1 MNRITYIALC
11 MLASCV
17 ASTSLA
23 ASASAGEPAWWECA
37 RAAKVGRKFTG
48 RYTNRNCS
56 SEATQREIEEGK
68 TNKYEFREWDKA
80 PGEVKA
86 FKGKGGSVDLEERG
100 VGGITCE
107 ANSNTGEV
115 TGPETVGNVVVH
127 FSGCYLNHAPCQS
140 KGAKT
145 GEMVTNKLNGEL
157 GYINSSEHR
166 VGEDMTAA
174 PPNLYLIEFYCS
186 ELNVR
191 VGGSVISEVAR
202 SAYNKFSKSVTLIF
216 NAPAG
221 RQEVQNFEGF
231 PKDTMLGENC
241 DYCEPQGN
249 QVESS
254 GAGEVTNR
262 GEELYLKA

>member
-115 TGPETVGNVVVH
+115 LGR
-127 FSGCYLNHAPCQS
+127 
-140 KGAKT
+140 
-145 GEMVTNKLNGEL
+145 KL
-157 GYINSSEHR
+157 
-166 VGEDMTAA
+166 
-174 PPNLYLIEFYCS
+174 
-186 ELNVR
+186 
-191 VGGSVISEVAR
+191 
-202 SAYNKFSKSVTLIF
+202 SVTSWCTSLDVILTTPRVR
-216 NAPAG
+216 AK
-221 RQEVQNFEGF
+221 V
-231 PKDTMLGENC
+231 PK
-241 DYCEPQGN
+241 
-249 QVESS
+249 QVKWSRTS
-254 GAGEVTNR
+254 
-262 GEELYLKA
+262 